1 MAYEPKKLTIFDVQ
15 AKVAAGEK
23 VFQVTAT
30 DFPTALL
37 VDRAGIDFILIGEL
51 YRPTVGLL
59 GCTLPRELSHLIPG
73 PATFLTGEMDADEA
87 ARTAEMLGLEL
98 AVACH
103 YLAKDAEVDRFL
115 ELVPKYD
122 TSGRREAVAPEVGQ
136 TLVVDR
142 SGWTLEEAQ
151 A

>member
-1 MAYEPKKLTIFDVQ
+1 M
-15 AKVAAGEK
+15 
-23 VFQVTAT
+23 
-30 DFPTALL
+30 
-37 VDRAGIDFILIGEL
+37 
-51 YRPTVGLL
+51 
-59 GCTLPRELSHLIPG
+59 IPG

-115 ELVPKYD
+115 QLVPKYD

-136 TLVVDR
+136 SLVVDE
-142 SGWTLEEAQ
+142 SGWTLEDAQ
-151 A
+151 T